1 MGFRQDWNKEIIA
14 QFYATV
20 HFGYID
26 TERAMTWMTNGQK
39 YSITFHRFL
48 RCYGIMAG
56 DKDLRKLHGEGEL
69 DKDELHIMYPRGE
82 HANYGKVKN
91 LYTYYAALN
100 KLLRVSIAPRDGNP
114 SEITK
119 FQKNLMVA
127 LRSGASEFSVGDFIW
142 QEIKHLSEDPKKICS
157 YSPYIMY
164 MIEKVAKTEF
174 PKNVT
179 HKPLKLNPSKYPR
192 LPSPKVEQAPGHEEG
207 IFEEGTVQPDQPQ
220 AGAQVVTGLTGAEH
234 RFDRWGGWEHGR
246 PRRSTSPLRKFLNF
260 IFGMCRSQ
268 HDIQV
273 EQQRS
278 RRANKQMRDTMKLM
292 HNAQGFQPPRSPPSP
307 ESPQVEIPSF
317 EDRMRGWANSDML
330 NQYGPMFFESE
341 QG

>member
-1 MGFRQDWNKEIIA
+1 
-14 QFYATV
+14 
-20 HFGYID
+20 
-26 TERAMTWMTNGQK
+26 
-39 YSITFHRFL
+39 
-48 RCYGIMAG
+48 
-56 DKDLRKLHGEGEL
+56 
-69 DKDELHIMYPRGE
+69 MYLRGE
-82 HANYGKVKN
+82 HANCGKVKN

-100 KLLRVSIAPRDGNP
+100 RLLRVSITPRDGNP

-127 LRSGASEFSVGDFIW
+127 LMPGAPEFSVGDFIW

-179 HKPLKLNPSKYPR
+179 HKPLKLNPSKNPR
-192 LPSPKVEQAPGHEEG
+192 LPSPRVEQAPGHKEG
-207 IFEEGTVQPDQPQ
+207 IFEEGTTQPDQPQ
-220 AGAQVVTGLTGAEH
+220 VGAQAITGLTGAEH
-234 RFDRWGGWEHGR
+234 QSNQWGGWEHRR
-246 PRRSTSPLRKFLNF
+246 PRRSTSPLRKFLKF

-278 RRANKQMRDTMKLM
+278 RRANKQMGDTMKLM
-292 HNAQGFQPPRSPPSP
+292 HNAQVFQPPRSPPSTK
-307 ESPQVEIPSF
+307 SPGVEIPFF
-317 EDRMRGWANSDML
+317 EDRMRGWANFDML

-341 QG
+341 QGQGSSSSVPPPLHNLHLLLRMWQVHFTSWNKYRTLS

>member
-1 MGFRQDWNKEIIA
+1 
-14 QFYATV
+14 
-20 HFGYID
+20 
-26 TERAMTWMTNGQK
+26 
-39 YSITFHRFL
+39 
-48 RCYGIMAG
+48 
-56 DKDLRKLHGEGEL
+56 
-69 DKDELHIMYPRGE
+69 
-82 HANYGKVKN
+82 
-91 LYTYYAALN
+91 
-100 KLLRVSIAPRDGNP
+100 
-114 SEITK
+114 
-119 FQKNLMVA
+119 
-127 LRSGASEFSVGDFIW
+127 
-142 QEIKHLSEDPKKICS
+142 
-157 YSPYIMY
+157 

-179 HKPLKLNPSKYPR
+179 HKPLKLNPSKNPR
-192 LPSPKVEQAPGHEEG
+192 IPSPRAEQAPGREEE
-207 IFEEGTVQPDQPQ
+207 IFEEGSTQLLQETGPQ
-220 AGAQVVTGLTGAEH
+220 AIIGLTGVEH
-234 RFDRWGGWEHGR
+234 RSDRWGGWDHNR

-341 QG
+341 HGQGSSSSAPPPPPPFEPPPPDVAGSSHYMEEQQAPPPPPPPEQGQDWGARFYTEIFGYNPYYYGKNNTPISHLSQITISDSIYLNSPLHWILDNSQIGGGSHQGDRYQGQ

>member
-1 MGFRQDWNKEIIA
+1 
-14 QFYATV
+14 
-20 HFGYID
+20 
-26 TERAMTWMTNGQK
+26 
-39 YSITFHRFL
+39 
-48 RCYGIMAG
+48 
-56 DKDLRKLHGEGEL
+56 
-69 DKDELHIMYPRGE
+69 
-82 HANYGKVKN
+82 
-91 LYTYYAALN
+91 
-100 KLLRVSIAPRDGNP
+100 
-114 SEITK
+114 
-119 FQKNLMVA
+119 
-127 LRSGASEFSVGDFIW
+127 
-142 QEIKHLSEDPKKICS
+142 
-157 YSPYIMY
+157 

>member
-1 MGFRQDWNKEIIA
+1 
-14 QFYATV
+14 
-20 HFGYID
+20 
-26 TERAMTWMTNGQK
+26 
-39 YSITFHRFL
+39 
-48 RCYGIMAG
+48 MAG
-56 DKDLRKLHGEGEL
+56 DKDLRKLHDEGEL

-100 KLLRVSIAPRDGNP
+100 RLLRVSITPRDGNP

-127 LRSGASEFSVGDFIW
+127 LRPGDPEFSVGDFIW

-164 MIEKVAKTEF
+164 MIEKIAKTEF

-179 HKPLKLNPSKYPR
+179 HKPLKLNPSKNPR
-192 LPSPKVEQAPGHEEG
+192 LPSPRVEQAPGHEEQ
-207 IFEEGTVQPDQPQ
+207 ILEESAARPDQPQ
-220 AGAQVVTGLTGAEH
+220 AGAQAVTGLTSAEH
-234 RFDRWGGWEHGR
+234 RSDRWGGWEHGR

-292 HNAQGFQPPRSPPSP
+292 HNAQGF
-307 ESPQVEIPSF
+307 
-317 EDRMRGWANSDML
+317 
-330 NQYGPMFFESE
+330 
-341 QG
+341 